1 MILRLNWFASI
12 LSVGVVNK
20 ENQMKKEKK
29 GKAKGGAVTG
39 ARPEYDTM
47 GPTGNFVEGG
57 KKGNKVP
64 TEK

>member
-1 MILRLNWFASI
+1 
-12 LSVGVVNK
+12 
-20 ENQMKKEKK
+20 MKKEKK